1 MDKDQINLILLLLA
15 RLERISADSFW
26 AHRAS
31 GIRGALL
38 RTLEQMETNQSVD
51 DKSATSLTEQGFD
64 MLDRTAREKL
74 RKGMR

>member
-1 MDKDQINLILLLLA
+1 MDEDRINLIRLLLA

-31 GIRGALL
+31 GIRGALI
-38 RTLEQMETNQSVD
+38 RALEQLETNQNID
-51 DKSATSLTEQGFD
+51 TGYSLGLIQQGFEI
-64 MLDRTAREKL
+64 LERTAREKL